1 MSASLRPI
9 GRSGLKAA
17 PLAFGGNVFGWTAD
31 PEVSFRLLDAF
42 VEAGCNLIDTADA
55 YSRWVPGHQGGESE
69 TIIGQWL
76 ARDPSKR
83 AKVLIATKVGLDMG
97 PAGKGLSAG
106 HIASAVE
113 ASLKRLQTD
122 YIDLYQSHTD
132 DTSVPLEE
140 TLRAY
145 QKLIEAGLVRAIG
158 ASNYTPERLAEA
170 LEVSARES
178 LPRYESLQPLYN
190 LYDRHVYEGP
200 LQDLCVREEIGVISY
215 FSLAKGFLSGK
226 YRSEKDLAQSVRGS
240 SVAPYLNAK
249 GERILQALDDV
260 AARHNAR
267 PASVAL
273 AWVMAQPGIVAPIA
287 SATRPEQLDELLAA
301 LRLDLSAE
309 DLAALTQAGA
319 EDGTA

>member
-31 PEVSFRLLDAF
+31 PEMSFRLLDAF

-55 YSRWVPGHQGGESE
+55 YSRWAPGHKGGESE
-69 TIIGQWL
+69 TVIGQWL
-76 ARDPSKR
+76 ARNPSKR
-83 AKVLIATKVGLDMG
+83 QKVLIATKVGLDMG
-97 PAGKGLSAG
+97 EAGKGLSAQ

-132 DTSVPLEE
+132 DQSVPLEE

-158 ASNYTPERLAEA
+158 ASNYTTERLAEA
-170 LEVSARES
+170 LDVSAREG
-178 LPRYESLQPLYN
+178 LPRYESMQPLYN

-200 LQDLCVREEIGVISY
+200 LQELCVREEIGVISY
-215 FSLAKGFLSGK
+215 FSLARGFLSGK
-226 YRSEKDLAQSVRGS
+226 YRSEADLGQSVRGS
-240 SVAPYLNAK
+240 GIAQYLNAK
-249 GERILQALDDV
+249 GSRILQALDDI
-260 AARHNAR
+260 ASRHNTK

-273 AWVMAQPGIVAPIA
+273 AWLMQQPGIVAPIA
-287 SATRPEQLDELLAA
+287 SATRPEQLEDLLAA
-301 LRLDLSAE
+301 LRLSLGAE

-319 EDGTA
+319 ESA

>member
-1 MSASLRPI
+1 MSATLRPI

-31 PEVSFRLLDAF
+31 PDMSFRLLDAF

-55 YSRWVPGHQGGESE
+55 YSRWVPGHEGGESE
-69 TIIGQWL
+69 TVIGQWL
-76 ARDPSKR
+76 ARDPAKR
-83 AKVLIATKVGLDMG
+83 EKVLIATKVGLDMG
-97 PAGKGLSAG
+97 PGGKGLSAE
-106 HIASAVE
+106 HIASGIQ

-140 TLRAY
+140 TLSAY
-145 QKLIEAGLVRAIG
+145 QKLIEAGVVRAIG
-158 ASNYTPERLAEA
+158 ASNYTAERLTEA
-170 LEVSARES
+170 LEVSAREG

-190 LYDRHVYEGP
+190 LYDRHAYEGA
-200 LQDLCVREEIGVISY
+200 LQDLCVQEDIGVIPY

-226 YRSEKDLAQSVRGS
+226 YRREADLGQSVRGG
-240 SVAPYLNAK
+240 SVAGYLNAK
-249 GERILQALDDV
+249 GSRILEALDDV
-260 AARHNAR
+260 SARHSTQ

-273 AWVMAQPGIVAPIA
+273 AWMMAQPGIVAPIA
-287 SATRPEQLDELLAA
+287 SATRPEQLEQLLAA
-301 LRLDLSAE
+301 VRLDLSKD

-319 EDGTA
+319 EAASA

>member
-1 MSASLRPI
+1 MPATPRPI
-9 GRSGLKAA
+9 GRSGLHAV

-31 PEVSFRLLDAF
+31 PEMSFRLLDAF

-55 YSRWVPGHQGGESE
+55 YSRWVPGHEGGESE
-69 TIIGQWL
+69 TVIGQWL

-83 AKVLIATKVGLDMG
+83 QKVLIATKVGLDMG

-140 TLRAY
+140 TLSAY
-145 QKLIEAGLVRAIG
+145 QKLIEAGVVRAIG
-158 ASNYTPERLAEA
+158 ASNYTAERLTEA
-170 LEVSARES
+170 LETSAREG

-200 LQDLCVREEIGVISY
+200 LQSLCVREEIGVIPY

-226 YRSEKDLAQSVRGS
+226 YRNQADLAQSVRGG
-240 SVAPYLNAK
+240 SVAAYLNAK
-249 GERILQALDDV
+249 GDRVLQALDDV
-260 AARHNAR
+260 AARHGTR

-273 AWVMAQPGIVAPIA
+273 AWMMAQPGIVAPIA
-287 SATRPEQLDELLAA
+287 SATRPEQLEELLAA
-301 LRLDLSAE
+301 VRLDLSTE
-309 DLAALTQAGA
+309 DLAALTAAGSEGA
-319 EDGTA
+319 DA

>member
-31 PEVSFRLLDAF
+31 PEMSFRLLDAF

-55 YSRWVPGHQGGESE
+55 YSRWAPGHTGGESE
-69 TIIGQWL
+69 TVIGQWL
-76 ARDPSKR
+76 ARNPSKR
-83 AKVLIATKVGLDMG
+83 QKVLIATKVGLDMG
-97 PAGKGLSAG
+97 EAGKGLSAQ

-132 DTSVPLEE
+132 DQSVPLEE

-158 ASNYTPERLAEA
+158 ASNYTTERLAEA
-170 LEVSARES
+170 LDVSAREG
-178 LPRYESLQPLYN
+178 LPRYESMQPLYN

-200 LQDLCVREEIGVISY
+200 LQELCVREEIGVISY
-215 FSLAKGFLSGK
+215 FSLARGFLSGK
-226 YRSEKDLAQSVRGS
+226 YRSEADLGQSVRGS
-240 SVAPYLNAK
+240 GIAQYLNAK
-249 GERILQALDDV
+249 GSRILQALDDI
-260 AARHNAR
+260 ASRHNTR

-273 AWVMAQPGIVAPIA
+273 AWLMQQPGIVAPIA
-287 SATRPEQLDELLAA
+287 SATRPEQLEDLLAA
-301 LRLDLSAE
+301 LRLSLGAE

-319 EDGTA
+319 ESA